1 MNDLHYA
8 IEQMQR
14 DKKLWERIVVMI
26 SQNNVIA

>member
-26 SQNNVIA
+26 NNVIA

>member
-26 SQNNVIA
+26 NNIIA